1 MIRENQSSGPL
12 GLTETGRRIL
22 GLADIEAAMQRW
34 VKCMIDRL
42 FIHLLSL
49 LFLSFSVSGI
59 RILQC
64 NDRQS
69 TSLFVIDRSFI
80 HLLSLLFLSFQAF
93 GFFGNILF
101 YQWISESEEATRPT
115 ECQYL
120 GCT

>member
-64 NDRQS
+64 NDGQS

-80 HLLSLLFLSFQAF
+80 HLLSLLFLSFWVP
-93 GFFGNILF
+93 GIRILRKHTILSVD
-101 YQWISESEEATRPT
+101 Q
-115 ECQYL
+115 
-120 GCT
+120 